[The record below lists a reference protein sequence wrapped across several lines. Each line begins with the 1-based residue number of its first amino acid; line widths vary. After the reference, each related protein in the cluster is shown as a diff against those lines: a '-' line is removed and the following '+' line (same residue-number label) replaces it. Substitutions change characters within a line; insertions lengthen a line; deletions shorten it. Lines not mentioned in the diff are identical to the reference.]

1 MIKADLGV
9 IQALFDLN
17 TVFAVKQNNGHK
29 DCSIFNL
36 NLLRPC
42 GQMFFFSSFFTPS
55 PYCLFFTSRTDLS
68 SPDLS
73 HEYLYRSSYPLTPQV
88 KQNYAI

>member
-42 GQMFFFSSFFTPS
+42 GQMFFLLHSSLHHLIVFF
-55 PYCLFFTSRTDLS
+55 YFTHRF
-68 SPDLS
+68 
-73 HEYLYRSSYPLTPQV
+73 
-88 KQNYAI
+88 K